1 MFRTEL
7 KHTRVELRTHSHLP
21 DHPFVVRFL
30 ASFQTNTRIFLLT
43 EFLPGGELF
52 SLLSERG
59 KMKEATAR
67 FYLAEL
73 VLAVEFLHDN
83 GVIYRLAL
91 TKLLVL
97 TIF

>member
-1 MFRTEL
+1 MVHYFIAFLLFCFRTEW

-21 DHPFVVRFL
+21 DHPFIVRFV
-30 ASFQTNTRIFLLT
+30 ASFQNPERIFFLT

-52 SLLSERG
+52 SLLCERG
-59 KMKEATAR
+59 RLKEADAR

-83 GVIYRLAL
+83 GVVYR
-91 TKLLVL
+91 
-97 TIF
+97 